1 MFQNLKI
8 KAYSWL
14 KLSEKY
20 FKIDMVYLVRGGFWS
35 VSTFIFSAALGFGLT
50 LVFANFFP
58 KESYGIYKYI
68 FSIYN
73 ILGAFA
79 FSSLGILII
88 QAVTNG
94 KEGVLRKSL
103 DYSLRW
109 NIPFAVITLGVA
121 VYYYLNGNPSMMIA
135 FVFISLLAPLIASYS
150 VYISFLNGK
159 KDFRLIS
166 ISNVVSSIISS
177 IITFFIIIYTQN
189 PIYIVI
195 GYFITNAAASVFFYH
210 YTLNK
215 YKPNNEFEEGSLSM
229 GKHFS
234 LMNVFTVIAQN
245 IDKVLI
251 FHFLGGISLAVYA
264 FAQAPVN
271 QIASL
276 LKLSGPIYTPRILEK
291 TKEENKRELPK
302 KFFRITLVMILPVV
316 GYILLAPYFYKIFFP
331 QYTEAIIYS
340 QFYVLTLLTF
350 GKKFIAIPMP
360 VYFSKRTQYQMSI
373 INPLIDLIPK
383 LVLLYFFGLA
393 GAIAASIVSN
403 LLVTTVSF
411 YFFKKYI

>member
-20 FKIDMVYLVRGGFWS
+20 FKIDMIYLARGGFWS
-35 VSTFIFSAALGFGLT
+35 VSTFLFSSILGFGLT
-50 LVFANFFP
+50 LIFANFFS

-73 ILGAFA
+73 ILGAFT

-88 QAVTNG
+88 QAVANG

-109 NIPFAVITLGVA
+109 NIPFAIITLGVA
-121 VYYYLNGNPSMMIA
+121 VYYYFNENLAMAVA
-135 FVFISLLAPLIASYS
+135 FVFISLLAPLIASYN
-150 VYISFLNGK
+150 VYSSFLNGK
-159 KDFRLIS
+159 KDFKLIS
-166 ISNVVSSIISS
+166 ISNGVSSIISS
-177 IITFFIIIYTQN
+177 VVTFFLIIYTKN

-195 GYFITNAAASVFFYH
+195 GYFITNAAASAFFYH

-234 LMNVFTVIAQN
+234 LMNIFTVISQN
-245 IDKVLI
+245 IDKILI
-251 FHFLGGISLAVYA
+251 FHFLGGASLAIYA

-271 QIASL
+271 QMASL
-276 LKLSGPIYTPRILEK
+276 FKLAGPIYTPRILEK

-302 KFFRITLVMILPVV
+302 KFFRIALVMILPVV
-316 GYILLAPYFYKIFFP
+316 GYILIAPYFYKIFFP
-331 QYTEAIIYS
+331 QYIEAIIYS

-360 VYFSKRTQYQMSI
+360 VYFSKKIQYQMSI
-373 INPLIDLIPK
+373 INPLIDLVPK

-393 GAIAASIVSN
+393 GAIVASLVSN
-403 LLVTTVSF
+403 LLITTVSF
-411 YFFKKYI
+411 YFFKRYV